1 MNKEQFEDIGKKL
14 AKWREE
20 RGLSVEEQRAN
31 FKVNY
36 TKELLEFF
44 EAQRDNNRYEMI
56 DSICDM
62 AITAINAGF
71 DFYVLDCIDDYTLPT
86 FNIINPL
93 FDDNTLSLLLIELEK
108 VGYNPYKCLLETI
121 KELETRT
128 GKWCEKEG
136 KWIKDLGAYTEEEAI
151 KKVSAKVWNEY
162 HSLDSVEKQ
171 KEDDEYWYFDCEIDD
186 GYYIEEKAKKWY
198 RADYEKCKIVE
209 N

>member
-1 MNKEQFEDIGKKL
+1 MTKEQFLDIETKL

-20 RGLSVEEQRAN
+20 RGLSVEDQKAN

-71 DFYVLDCIDDYTLPT
+71 DFCVLDCIDDYTLPT

-93 FDDNTLSLLLIELEK
+93 FDDNTLSLLFIELEK
-108 VGYNPYKCLLETI
+108 VSYNPYKCLLETI
-121 KELETRT
+121 KELESRT
-128 GKWCEKEG
+128 GSWNEKEG
-136 KWIKDLGAYTEEEAI
+136 KWIKDLGAYTEEEA
-151 KKVSAKVWNEY
+151 W
-162 HSLDSVEKQ
+162 
-171 KEDDEYWYFDCEIDD
+171 
-186 GYYIEEKAKKWY
+186 EKARTIDNDCVMMYRPNEMLGAPEDTWGFESNSSAIQVKRWY
-198 RADYEKCKIVE
+198 KANYEKCKILE
-209 N
+209 K